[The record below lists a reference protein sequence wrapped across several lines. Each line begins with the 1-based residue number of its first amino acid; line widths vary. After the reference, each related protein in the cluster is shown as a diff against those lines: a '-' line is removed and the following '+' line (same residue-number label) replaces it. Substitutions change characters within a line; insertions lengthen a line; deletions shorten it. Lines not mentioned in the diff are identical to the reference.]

1 MNLLELRVGER
12 FESFCKALLTEHF
25 ARFQAFSAPDSGMD
39 GYDADTETV
48 FQFYFPE
55 RAPRKDKIVRDIQK
69 ILGSSSRPKAWVLI
83 IPKDPSPPQISW
95 VETAL
100 RESSIRGEI
109 WGATKIDQLL
119 RVYPKVREEFFPT
132 EIRRELRRLAR
143 GKKPCAGDADGLQVI
158 SSDESEELRQL
169 ITRLVEESATRTRR
183 KPMPADYSRE
193 YAEFTSHFKLSA
205 YDRLNKAEMGAARRY
220 LEQKFL
226 ARRKGETVVQTRQR
240 HLDGIHAIAN
250 KLHLSKTEYRAE
262 LNAITGC
269 TSLREMNI
277 DQLACVF
284 REFRKKQAELETQS
298 L

>member
-169 ITRLVEESATRTRR
+169 ITRLVEESATRKRR